1 MPSSFSRRSFLK
13 ASLLGSLALC
23 AGSPA
28 WASLAEEFAFPGR
41 LRLYNTHTGEKLRVT
56 FRDYA
61 GQYDEGALAELNWFF
76 RCHYTNKQCEM
87 DIDTLEY
94 LNLVDQRL
102 GGGKEIHVIS
112 AYRSPEYN
120 RFLLNQGRRVAK
132 KSLHL
137 EGRALDIRI
146 PGVATAQIR
155 QAALRLQLGGVGYY
169 PGSNFVHLD
178 SGDFRTW

>member
-1 MPSSFSRRSFLK
+1 MHFPFSRRSFLK

-23 AGSPA
+23 VSNPA
-28 WASLAEEFAFPGR
+28 WASLAEEFAAPGR
-41 LRLYNTHTGEKLRVT
+41 LNLYNTHTGEKLRLT
-56 FRDYA
+56 FRDYS
-61 GQYDEGALAELNWFF
+61 GHYDEQALEALNWFF
-76 RCHYTNKQCEM
+76 RCHYTNRQCDM
-87 DIDTLEY
+87 DVDTLEY

-102 GGGKEIHVIS
+102 GRGNEIHIIS

-120 RFLLNQGRRVAK
+120 KFLLNQGRRVAK

-146 PGVATAQIR
+146 PKIPTSDIR

-169 PGSNFVHLD
+169 PGSDFVHID